1 MQIKTITYAL
11 LIAGTAAIV
20 AVGTASPSFAAKKKA
35 KVAAEAPTAF
45 CFQTQNAVCATRGGQ
60 KMTYASACV
69 AQKDGATVIS
79 NGACGAKKKMSM
91 KKHGKKSKKM

>member
-1 MQIKTITYAL
+1 MQIKTIAYAL

-35 KVAAEAPTAF
+35 KAAEETVSPW
-45 CFQTQNAVCATRGGQ
+45 CYQVQKAVCATRGGM
-60 KMTYASACV
+60 KMTYASACF
-69 AQKDGATVIS
+69 AQKDGATVVS
-79 NGACGAKKKMSM
+79 DGACGAKKMSM